1 MHYRITHVVEKRVF
15 YCVESICVNRFFISP
30 HNLYIQNCV
39 EHIINLMSKSGEI
52 INKTLPSFS
61 VKFRPRGNIP
71 IPFGTFTY
79 IDTFHVSLAQ
89 MYK

>member
-1 MHYRITHVVEKRVF
+1 
-15 YCVESICVNRFFISP
+15 
-30 HNLYIQNCV
+30 
-39 EHIINLMSKSGEI
+39 MSKSGEI
-52 INKTLPSFS
+52 INKTLPSVS
-61 VKFRPRGNIP
+61 VKFRPRGNMP